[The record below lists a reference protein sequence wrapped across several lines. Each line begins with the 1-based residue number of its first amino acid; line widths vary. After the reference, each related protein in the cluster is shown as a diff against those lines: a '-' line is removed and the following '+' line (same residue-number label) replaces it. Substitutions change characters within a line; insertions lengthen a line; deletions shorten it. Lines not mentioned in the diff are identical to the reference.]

1 MALQDKLKDSKLS
14 LEGNGFNPVTGEVSF
29 GYTNPLL
36 AGKKGSDGEGV
47 NILQPD
53 LSILHNTYSQD
64 NVPPKDKIQIV
75 DFNKTKYKSYLPDE
89 SKLDELD
96 LRAPKNERA
105 GKPKSVVSQIYKS
118 KKGSKYEELG
128 PGDGFYHKE
137 Y

>member
-1 MALQDKLKDSKLS
+1 MALQDKIKDSKLS
-14 LEGNGFNPVTGEVSF
+14 LEGNGFNPSAGEVSF

-36 AGKKGSDGEGV
+36 INTKGKDGEAA
-47 NILQPD
+47 NLLQPD
-53 LSILHNTYSQD
+53 LSVLHNTYSQD
-64 NVPPKDKIQIV
+64 GVPDKIKIV
-75 DFNKTKYKSYLPDE
+75 DFNKTKYKPYLPGD

-105 GKPKSVVSQIYKS
+105 GKTKSVVSQIYKS